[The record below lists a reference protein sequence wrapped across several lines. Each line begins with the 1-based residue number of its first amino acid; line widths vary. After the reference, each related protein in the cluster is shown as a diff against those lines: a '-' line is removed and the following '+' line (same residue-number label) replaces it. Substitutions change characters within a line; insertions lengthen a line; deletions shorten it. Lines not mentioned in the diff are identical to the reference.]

1 MFYFKSSIFFF
12 LFLFFFPFFQSF
24 SLKNNQLNYL
34 SSDITKSLDKVSLKS
49 DSIPKLSKSAI
60 IRLESILLIQSCT
73 KMMVEDGI
81 KLNQTENTHN
91 MSLNVSVSNFNNK
104 YGYGFENTIA
114 IALGSNND
122 NLVDIDI
129 NSALWDQLSNVEK
142 VATIYHEVCH
152 DILNVKHVEGDVLNL
167 MHPSAQPRNY
177 DEAQIMYDKFI
188 RDYKLGRVEKFS
200 EGFFIHDRTNKIKP
214 YLKKL

>member
-1 MFYFKSSIFFF
+1 MFYCRSSIF

-24 SLKNNQLNYL
+24 SLKNDQINYL
-34 SSDITKSLDKVSLKS
+34 SSDITKILDKVSLKS

-60 IRLESILLIQSCT
+60 IRLESMLLIQTCT

-81 KLNQTENTHN
+81 KLNQTENTN
-91 MSLNVSVSNFNNK
+91 KMSLNVSVSNFNNK

-114 IALGSNND
+114 IAIGSNND
-122 NLVDIDI
+122 SLIDIDI
-129 NSALWDQLSNVEK
+129 NSALWNQLSNVEK

-152 DILNVKHVEGDVLNL
+152 DILNVKHIEGDVLNL

>member
-1 MFYFKSSIFFF
+1 MISQFFSVQK
-12 LFLFFFPFFQSF
+12 LGHSNTPYD
-24 SLKNNQLNYL
+24 QLNCL
-34 SSDITKSLDKVSLKS
+34 SGDITKKLDTDSLKR
-49 DSIPKLSKSAI
+49 DSITNLSNSAI
-60 IRLESILLIQSCT
+60 IRLEGMLLIQACT

-91 MSLNVSVSNFNNK
+91 IKLIVSVSNFNKK

-122 NLVDIDI
+122 TLVHIDI
-129 NSALWDQLSNVEK
+129 NSVYWNQLSNVEK

-167 MHPSAQPRNY
+167 MHPTAQPRNY

-188 RDYKLGRVEKFS
+188 RDYKLGRVERFT
-200 EGFFIHDRTNKIKP
+200 EGFFIHDKTNKIKP

>member
-1 MFYFKSSIFFF
+1 
-12 LFLFFFPFFQSF
+12 
-24 SLKNNQLNYL
+24 
-34 SSDITKSLDKVSLKS
+34 LDKVSLKS

-60 IRLESILLIQSCT
+60 IRLESMLLIQTCT

-81 KLNQTENTHN
+81 KLNQTENTN
-91 MSLNVSVSNFNNK
+91 KMSLNVSVSNFNNK

-114 IALGSNND
+114 IAIGSNND
-122 NLVDIDI
+122 SLIDIDI
-129 NSALWDQLSNVEK
+129 NSALWNQLSNVEK

-152 DILNVKHVEGDVLNL
+152 DILNVKHIEGDVLNL